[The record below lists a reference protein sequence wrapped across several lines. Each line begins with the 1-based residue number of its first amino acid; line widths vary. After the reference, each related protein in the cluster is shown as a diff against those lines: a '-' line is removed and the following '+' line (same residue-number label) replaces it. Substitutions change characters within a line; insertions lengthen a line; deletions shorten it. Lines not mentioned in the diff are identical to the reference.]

1 LICKIVLVDLDQK
14 IEHADLEENG
24 TGYMARSRAKDYDD
38 KRLIIL
44 HRSAQLFAESGYV
57 GTSMNTIADGCR
69 VSKALLYHYYP
80 DKEAI
85 LFDILSSHLEKL
97 VAAVQKA
104 DEETTNPQARLKT
117 IISTLLEQYR
127 HADAEHQ
134 VQIASL
140 KLLPKEKQQPLLA
153 KERVLV
159 DILADTLVAAQ
170 PSVSH
175 KRVLKPLTMTVFG
188 MLNWHYLWFREGGP
202 MTRAEYA
209 DFVTRLVLT
218 GAADAAAAV
227 SRSNG
232 KSKPTSKGRQ
242 KELL

>member
-1 LICKIVLVDLDQK
+1 
-14 IEHADLEENG
+14 
-24 TGYMARSRAKDYDD
+24 MARSRAKDYDD

-44 HRSAQLFAESGYV
+44 HRSARLFAEAGYV
-57 GTSMNTIADGCR
+57 GTSMNTIADACR

-85 LFDILSSHLEKL
+85 LFDILSAHLEKL
-97 VAAVQKA
+97 VAAVEEA
-104 DEETTNPQARLKT
+104 DDEAANPQARLKT

-134 VQIASL
+134 VQIGSL

-153 KERVLV
+153 MERVLV
-159 DILADTLVAAQ
+159 DILAAALAAAR

-188 MLNWHYLWFREGGP
+188 MLNWHYLWFRDGGP
-202 MTRAEYA
+202 MTRGEYA
-209 DFVTRLVLT
+209 EFVTRLVLA
-218 GAADAAAAV
+218 GAADAAATV
-227 SRSNG
+227 TRSNAKA
-232 KSKPTSKGRQ
+232 KSTSKTRQ

>member
-1 LICKIVLVDLDQK
+1 
-14 IEHADLEENG
+14 
-24 TGYMARSRAKDYDD
+24 MARSRAKDYDD

-57 GTSMNTIADGCR
+57 GTSMNTIAEACR

-85 LFDILSSHLEKL
+85 LFDILSAHLEKL
-97 VAAVQKA
+97 VAAVEKA
-104 DEETTNPQARLKT
+104 DGETANPQARLKT
-117 IISTLLEQYR
+117 IIATLLEQYR

-134 VQIASL
+134 VQIVSL

-153 KERVLV
+153 MERVLV
-159 DILADTLVAAQ
+159 DILAAALAAAR
-170 PSVSH
+170 PSASH

-188 MLNWHYLWFREGGP
+188 MLNWHCLWFREGGS

-209 DFVTRLVLT
+209 EFVTRHVLA
-218 GAADAAAAV
+218 GAADAAATLT
-227 SRSNG
+227 RSNG
-232 KSKPTSKGRQ
+232 K
-242 KELL
+242 

>member
-1 LICKIVLVDLDQK
+1 
-14 IEHADLEENG
+14 
-24 TGYMARSRAKDYDD
+24 MARSRAKDYDE
-38 KRLIIL
+38 KRLLIL
-44 HRSAQLFAESGYV
+44 HRSAQQFAESGYV
-57 GTSMNTIADGCR
+57 GTSMNSIADACR

-85 LFDILSSHLEKL
+85 LFDILSSHLENL

-104 DEETTNPQARLKT
+104 DEETTNPQARLKS
-117 IISTLLEQYR
+117 IISTLLERYR

-159 DILADTLVAAQ
+159 DILADALAAAR

-188 MLNWHYLWFREGGP
+188 MLNWHYLWFRDGGP

-209 DFVTRLVLT
+209 DFVTRLVLA

-232 KSKPTSKGRQ
+232 KSKPTSKSRQ

>member
-1 LICKIVLVDLDQK
+1 
-14 IEHADLEENG
+14 
-24 TGYMARSRAKDYDD
+24 MARSRAKDYDD

-44 HRSAQLFAESGYV
+44 HRSARLFAEAGYV
-57 GTSMNTIADGCR
+57 GTSMNTIADACR

-85 LFDILSSHLEKL
+85 LFDILSAHLEKL
-97 VAAVQKA
+97 VAAVEEA
-104 DEETTNPQARLKT
+104 DDEAANPQARLKT

-134 VQIASL
+134 VQIGSL

-153 KERVLV
+153 MERVLV
-159 DILADTLVAAQ
+159 DILAAALAAAR

-188 MLNWHYLWFREGGP
+188 MLNWHYLWFRDGGP

-209 DFVTRLVLT
+209 EFVTRLVLA
-218 GAADAAAAV
+218 GAADAAATV
-227 SRSNG
+227 TRSNAKA
-232 KSKPTSKGRQ
+232 KSTSKTRQ

>member
-1 LICKIVLVDLDQK
+1 
-14 IEHADLEENG
+14 
-24 TGYMARSRAKDYDD
+24 MARSRAKDYDD
-38 KRLIIL
+38 KRLLIL
-44 HRSAQLFAESGYV
+44 HRSAQLFADSGYV
-57 GTSMNTIADGCR
+57 GTSMNAIADACG

-104 DEETTNPQARLKT
+104 EEETTNSSMRLKT
-117 IISTLLEQYR
+117 IISTLLERYR

-140 KLLPKEKQQPLLA
+140 KLLPKEKQEPLLA
-153 KERVLV
+153 KERILV
-159 DILADTLVAAQ
+159 DILADALAAAR

-175 KRVLKPLTMTVFG
+175 RRILKPLTMTVFG
-188 MLNWHYLWFREGGP
+188 MLNWHYLWFRDGGS

-209 DFVTRLVLT
+209 DFVTSLVLG

-227 SRSNG
+227 SRSSG
-232 KSKPTSKGRQ
+232 KSKSTSKARQ

>member
-1 LICKIVLVDLDQK
+1 MWQRT
-14 IEHADLEENG
+14 EED
-24 TGYMARSRAKDYDD
+24 MARSRAKDYDD
-38 KRLIIL
+38 KRLYIL
-44 HRSAQLFAESGYV
+44 HRSARLFAESGYV
-57 GTSMNTIADGCR
+57 GTSMNTIADACR

-85 LFDILSSHLEKL
+85 LFDILSAHLEKL
-97 VAAVQKA
+97 VAAVEKA
-104 DEETTNPQARLKT
+104 DETANPQARLKT
-117 IISTLLEQYR
+117 IILTLLEQYR

-159 DILADTLVAAQ
+159 DILAGALAAAR

-209 DFVTRLVLT
+209 DFVTRLVLA

-227 SRSNG
+227 PRSNG
-232 KSKPTSKGRQ
+232 KPKPASKGRQ

>member
-1 LICKIVLVDLDQK
+1 
-14 IEHADLEENG
+14 
-24 TGYMARSRAKDYDD
+24 MARSRAKDYDD
-38 KRLIIL
+38 KRLSML

-57 GTSMNTIADGCR
+57 GTSMNMIADACD

-85 LFDILSSHLEKL
+85 LFDILSAHLEKL

-104 DEETTNPQARLKT
+104 DEDTANPQARLKT
-117 IISTLLEQYR
+117 IISTLLELYR

-134 VQIASL
+134 VQISSL
-140 KLLPKEKQQPLLA
+140 KLLPKGKQEPLLA

-159 DILADTLVAAQ
+159 DILADALATAR

-209 DFVTRLVLT
+209 DFVTRLVLA
-218 GAADAAAAV
+218 GAAEAAATV
-227 SRSNG
+227 SRAGN
-232 KSKPTSKGRQ
+232 KSRPASKSRQ

>member
-1 LICKIVLVDLDQK
+1 
-14 IEHADLEENG
+14 
-24 TGYMARSRAKDYDD
+24 MARSRAKDYDD

-44 HRSAQLFAESGYV
+44 HRSARLFAESGYV
-57 GTSMNTIADGCR
+57 GTSMNTIADACH

-85 LFDILSSHLEKL
+85 LFDILSAHLEKL
-97 VAAVQKA
+97 VEAVEKA
-104 DEETTNPQARLKT
+104 DAESSNPQARLKT
-117 IISTLLEQYR
+117 IIATLLEAYR

-134 VQIASL
+134 VQIGSL

-153 KERVLV
+153 MER
-159 DILADTLVAAQ
+159 TLVNVLAAALAAAR

-209 DFVTRLVLT
+209 EFVTRLVLA
-218 GAADAAAAV
+218 GAAEAAATLT
-227 SRSNG
+227 RSNG
-232 KSKPTSKGRQ
+232 KAKPASKSRQ

>member
-1 LICKIVLVDLDQK
+1 
-14 IEHADLEENG
+14 
-24 TGYMARSRAKDYDD
+24 M
-38 KRLIIL
+38 
-44 HRSAQLFAESGYV
+44 
-57 GTSMNTIADGCR
+57 
-69 VSKALLYHYYP
+69 
-80 DKEAI
+80 
-85 LFDILSSHLEKL
+85 
-97 VAAVQKA
+97 
-104 DEETTNPQARLKT
+104 
-117 IISTLLEQYR
+117 
-127 HADAEHQ
+127 
-134 VQIASL
+134 QIASL

-159 DILADTLVAAQ
+159 DILADALAAAR

-209 DFVTRLVLT
+209 DFVTRLILA

-227 SRSNG
+227 SRPNG
-232 KSKPTSKGRQ
+232 KSKPASKSRQ

>member
-1 LICKIVLVDLDQK
+1 
-14 IEHADLEENG
+14 
-24 TGYMARSRAKDYDD
+24 MARSRAKDYDD

-44 HRSAQLFAESGYV
+44 HRSARLFAESGYV
-57 GTSMNTIADGCR
+57 GTSMNTIADACN
-69 VSKALLYHYYP
+69 VSKALLYHYYQ

-85 LFDILSSHLEKL
+85 LFDILSAHLEKL
-97 VAAVQKA
+97 VEAVEKA
-104 DEETTNPQARLKT
+104 DAETANPQGRLKT

-134 VQIASL
+134 VQIGSL
-140 KLLPKEKQQPLLA
+140 RLLPKEKQKPLLA
-153 KERVLV
+153 MERSLV
-159 DILADTLVAAQ
+159 DLLAAALAAAR

-202 MTRAEYA
+202 ITRAEYA
-209 DFVTRLVLT
+209 DFVTSLVLA
-218 GAADAAAAV
+218 GAAEAAATLN
-227 SRSNG
+227 RSNG
-232 KSKPTSKGRQ
+232 KSKSASKTRQ